1 MEKGHGARSDE
12 NRIRSAAGRTPVLT
26 TLASMGDYHVH
37 LHPHGPYTG
46 NGPPPGQYPI
56 DHIEAYVEAA
66 KDNGAEEVGF
76 TEHLYRCIESKPVL
90 GKWWTD
96 DPRKDLREFT
106 KSYVRS
112 ERVLSLERY
121 VQAVVDAKDRGLP
134 VKLGLEVDFFPQNVE
149 AVVEFLA
156 PYPFDYLVASTHW
169 VGAWGID
176 LEEQEFEFDRRGYR
190 TAYEEY
196 FSLETDLARSGH
208 FDVLAHA
215 DVVKK
220 RGAFLDTEPLDLYEE
235 LAVAAARGGTAV
247 EVSTS
252 GLYHPAAEMYPSK
265 ALLERFFN
273 HRVPITLASDAHVP
287 EHCGRDRV
295 KAIDFAR
302 SVGYTQ
308 RIEFTKRVGNLVP
321 LDSGSS
327 QL

>member
-1 MEKGHGARSDE
+1 M
-12 NRIRSAAGRTPVLT
+12 T
-26 TLASMGDYHVH
+26 TLAVMGDYHVH

-46 NGPPPGQYPI
+46 KGPPPGQYPI
-56 DHIEAYVEAA
+56 DHIEAYFEAA
-66 KDNGAEEVGF
+66 HANGAEEVGF

-90 GKWWTD
+90 GKWWTN
-96 DPRKDLREFT
+96 DPRKDLRDFT

-156 PYPFDYLVASTHW
+156 PYPFDYLIASTHW

-176 LEEQEFEFDRRGYR
+176 LEEQEYEFERRGHR

-196 FSLETDLARSGH
+196 FALETDLARSGH

-220 RGAFLDTEPLDLYEE
+220 RGVFLDSEPLDLYEE
-235 LAVAAARGGTAV
+235 LAVASARGGTAV
-247 EVSTS
+247 EVSTA
-252 GLYHPAAEMYPSK
+252 GLYQPAAEMYPSK

-273 HRVPITLASDAHVP
+273 HRVPITLASDAHIP
-287 EHCGRDRV
+287 EHCGRDLG
-295 KAIDFAR
+295 KAIDLAR

-321 LDSGSS
+321 LEPGSS
-327 QL
+327 SL